1 METVFIEFLDQMYWE
16 GYGEQ
21 FKEDN
26 PAHFN
31 KQLRQFKKQHQ
42 IPKYEKVSFNPNH
55 SGRGRKRA

>member
-26 PAHFN
+26 PTHFN
-31 KQLRQFKKQHQ
+31 KQLRQFKKQYQ
-42 IPKYEKVSFNPNH
+42 IPKYEKVSFNHHNQ
-55 SGRGRKRA
+55 SRGRKRP

>member
-26 PAHFN
+26 PTHFN
-31 KQLRQFKKQHQ
+31 RQLREFKKQHQ
-42 IPKYEKVSFNPNH
+42 ITRHEKASLIYRSPR
-55 SGRGRKRA
+55 RGRKHS